1 MAGLLGNVVEGRFEA
16 FVDDA
21 LANLRPFEISRTVP
35 GEVCEK
41 VLNVLVDIRCEY
53 VVLVESIKDKLD
65 MSRTLDQC
73 PYKDPNL
80 LRETATSEGDHR
92 VEGADRPDGFQQAE
106 LSDARFTV
114 AVSGMLLAG
123 VIENRRQQ

>member
-1 MAGLLGNVVEGRFEA
+1 MAGLLGNVVEGRSEA

-21 LANLRPFEISRTVP
+21 LPNLRPFEISRTVP

-53 VVLVESIKDKLD
+53 VVLVESIEDKLD
-65 MSRTLDQC
+65 MSRALDQC

-92 VEGADRPDGFQQAE
+92 V
-106 LSDARFTV
+106 
-114 AVSGMLLAG
+114 
-123 VIENRRQQ
+123 